1 MRLWRSRALT
11 RDLVALT
18 TVLSAAKHYNLND
31 GEPVIPYCLENDR
44 MRTAFACINPEAAMV
59 FVRSMTSTEVS
70 IEIKT
75 AWHGNR
81 NKQWTANDIY
91 DIDASSLAVPYCD
104 IVVTE
109 KRVTIC

>member
-1 MRLWRSRALT
+1 LNVSAPILT
-11 RDLVALT
+11 
-18 TVLSAAKHYNLND
+18 
-31 GEPVIPYCLENDR
+31 
-44 MRTAFACINPEAAMV
+44 AMV

-81 NKQWTANDIY
+81 DKQWTANDIY